1 MTEQTIRTDAE
12 PREAVHR
19 FSRWPGLLLL
29 SLGVLLPFLSVLAAQ
44 GILYMSLPWACAGQ
58 HRLPLHVIP
67 VASLGV
73 IAWCGVTALGGW
85 RRAGGSGETEHDSV
99 LGRSRFLALLGVA
112 AAVFAALIQLVMWL
126 PIFIID
132 PCMRS

>member
-1 MTEQTIRTDAE
+1 MTEQTVRSDAE

-29 SLGVLLPFLSVLAAQ
+29 SLGVLLPFVSVLAAQ
-44 GILYMSLPWACAGQ
+44 GIMYMSLPWACARQ
-58 HRLPLHVIP
+58 HRLPLHVP
-67 VASLGV
+67 AVVSLLV
-73 IAWCGVTALGGW
+73 IAWCGVTALGDW
-85 RRAGGSGETEHDSV
+85 RRAGGNTGTENDTV
-99 LGRSRFLALLGVA
+99 LGRSRFLALLGIA
-112 AAVFAALIQLVMWL
+112 SALFAALIQLVMWL